1 MKFKPYKGKETKL
14 CDAMTGVDERY
25 KHPVLIRCKNEAV
38 GLYLANDDP
47 FCMGAYLCQ
56 GCFEKI
62 SEQDKVREPERYRLR
77 EMAREAT
84 RRAKEQRDCG
94 EGRSNA
100 TANTVLTP
108 PAVAS

>member
-1 MKFKPYKGKETKL
+1 MAMKFKPYKGKKSKL
-14 CDAMTGVDERY
+14 CDAMLGVDPKY

-62 SEQDKVREPERYRLR
+62 SEDDKVREPIRQKLR
-77 EMAREAT
+77 EAARQAT
-84 RRAKEQRDCG
+84 RDAAGGK
-94 EGRSNA
+94 
-100 TANTVLTP
+100 
-108 PAVAS
+108 